1 MMETRINRCL
11 ERCRAEK
18 RGALVVYVTVGCPS
32 PAESEALIGRLIE
45 AGADMIE
52 LGVPFSDPMADG
64 PVIQRAGQL
73 ALQAGTTLPEILA
86 IAGRIRKR
94 FPETPL
100 VLFSYYNVLLNY
112 GLDRL
117 GADLRSAGVDGLLAV
132 DLPLEE
138 RGEVVPIC
146 EANGIQLIPLVSPA
160 TSPERA
166 AKIAA
171 GCSGF
176 VYCITVR
183 GVTGAAARAGGG
195 TRECEKGVRT
205 PGCGGLRHFDT
216 GDGQRYFLSRRCGC
230 RRQRDGQDAAG
241 RRGGRRRIADR
252 QHRCGTAAI
261 TAGERGPIRPG
272 GRTR

>member
-73 ALQAGTTLPEILA
+73 ALQAGTTLPEVLA

-183 GVTGAAARAGGG
+183 GVTGVRSSLPPELAAELGSAKKACGLPVAAGFGISTPEMARDISFHADAVVVGSAM
-195 TRECEKGVRT
+195 VRT
-205 PGCGGLRHFDT
+205 LLDEGADAAVSLIGSIAAGLR
-216 GDGQRYFLSRRCGC
+216 R
-230 RRQRDGQDAAG
+230 
-241 RRGGRRRIADR
+241 
-252 QHRCGTAAI
+252 
-261 TAGERGPIRPG
+261 
-272 GRTR
+272 

>member
-45 AGADMIE
+45 AGADMNE

-112 GLDRL
+112 GLDR
-117 GADLRSAGVDGLLAV
+117 
-132 DLPLEE
+132 PLEE

-183 GVTGAAARAGGG
+183 GVTGVRSSLPPELAAELGSAKKACGLPVAAGFGISTPEMARDISFHADAVVVGSAM
-195 TRECEKGVRT
+195 VRT
-205 PGCGGLRHFDT
+205 LLDEGADAAVWLIGSIAAGLR
-216 GDGQRYFLSRRCGC
+216 R
-230 RRQRDGQDAAG
+230 
-241 RRGGRRRIADR
+241 
-252 QHRCGTAAI
+252 
-261 TAGERGPIRPG
+261 
-272 GRTR
+272 

>member
-160 TSPERA
+160 TSP
-166 AKIAA
+166 
-171 GCSGF
+171 
-176 VYCITVR
+176 
-183 GVTGAAARAGGG
+183 ARPA
-195 TRECEKGVRT
+195 E
-205 PGCGGLRHFDT
+205 
-216 GDGQRYFLSRRCGC
+216 
-230 RRQRDGQDAAG
+230 
-241 RRGGRRRIADR
+241 
-252 QHRCGTAAI
+252 
-261 TAGERGPIRPG
+261 
-272 GRTR
+272 